1 NMRSDPVV
9 SEPVEARIR
18 WTDPVTA
25 REPVEVVI
33 RWTDP
38 VTAREP
44 VEVVIRWREAQGADN
59 RKHVQ
64 GFASLRLACCQ
75 MLERNAASGGSGIE
89 SWYKEDNLLTL
100 AQKKGRAWSGISA
113 MTEDEAESL
122 GFKCSS
128 GYDATRSAFTYRKD
142 VKELLRGGLENGD
155 FIRDYDMK
163 ASFPAAFL
171 ERHPSLLWVGRWV
184 NGSFMDTA
192 VQWCDEAGVTTLPEP
207 LRMYW
212 QEIRTGMGLDVER
225 FPELARRLAL
235 SGREGQALRDA
246 VCYVLNSESER
257 RHLDSA
263 SQRIKRIA
271 KVRCCELDGLVVE
284 RHPAS
289 TWEHIEEAL
298 GNRFAYKPYRP
309 RAELLQTV
317 AHAAGLEM
325 HLALWPASFR
335 WEEEEQYAI
344 QCARRLKDPNCAPP
358 VVWLARTLTTRLLQP
373 GVLLRDK
380 YKISPCAGKA
390 LDFFKSKVLPNGMV
404 WELSHGQIDDELECD
419 MVRALCSLTGV
430 AELDAPD
437 AFVTGSLT
445 RNIANR
451 LAQPLFDGRFLERVD
466 GEDTWQLVTFACGT
480 TLNIRTGEVGSA
492 SAQQCIK
499 RHLDYAYPEEQL
511 GAIAA
516 KEQELGT
523 SCLEVFREIV
533 EWEGHPLNAEVAVYP
548 ESIRKKLELLT
559 DEIPHLR
566 FFQLMHNSFTPRY
579 DPAECPQPEEHGG
592 WQATVFRT
600 MKALG
605 ACLGVSHE
613 NSVFDLG
620 EEGDNGKGVLAAAFR
635 SVFGGYYEE
644 LPVQVVSK
652 DIPSGSA
659 ASPEVYRLQGAR
671 FLGTPESE
679 KSIAIK
685 SIWVKLLADQSTRW
699 VARTL
704 YKQEH
709 EFRIPAL
716 FALSTN
722 LKINFTSIDSG
733 VRPRIQEDLKSGAFY
748 TTELKAGMI
757 HVATAAFQAFCT
769 GGGGRLERQP
779 AVIKRASQ
787 ILLNSEY
794 TEFMQMFLNE
804 STQQCIGKEATPK
817 VKLVAA
823 LKQYIGAQLPEEKLN
838 ATAFSQSLDALCTT
852 KVPYGTTERLM
863 LNITRKYV
871 RLVGP
876 P

>member
-1 NMRSDPVV
+1 MRTVVAGVCWGGVGAFAARNRRAYPVETVVRWTDPVEVVVRNMRSDPVV
-9 SEPVEARIR
+9 SEPVEARIRWTDPAVVSKPVEARIR

-33 RWTDP
+33 RAKGKSRAEPENPTESCVSFKISDFIDP
-38 VTAREP
+38 VFVAELGKMPLSLYADTRF
-44 VEVVIRWREAQGADN
+44 ADN

-192 VQWCDEAGVTTLPEP
+192 VWQWCDEAGVTTLPEP

-358 VVWLARTLTTRLLQP
+358 VVWLAR
-373 GVLLRDK
+373 
-380 YKISPCAGKA
+380 ISPCAGKA

-559 DEIPHLR
+559 DE
-566 FFQLMHNSFTPRY
+566 
-579 DPAECPQPEEHGG
+579 HGG

-733 VRPRIQEDLKSGAFY
+733 VRRRFIGCSWPVSFKLAPVGPFQRPRIQEDLKSGAFY

-804 STQQCIGKEATPK
+804 STQQCIGKEAT
-817 VKLVAA
+817 
-823 LKQYIGAQLPEEKLN
+823 
-838 ATAFSQSLDALCTT
+838 F
-852 KVPYGTTERLM
+852 
-863 LNITRKYV
+863 
-871 RLVGP
+871 
-876 P
+876 

>member
-1 NMRSDPVV
+1 AKGKSRAEPENPTESCVSFKISDFIDPVFV
-9 SEPVEARIR
+9 AELGKMPLSLYADTRF
-18 WTDPVTA
+18 
-25 REPVEVVI
+25 
-33 RWTDP
+33 
-38 VTAREP
+38 
-44 VEVVIRWREAQGADN
+44 ADN

-75 MLERNAASGGSGIE
+75 VLERNAASGGSGIE

-171 ERHPSLLWVGRWV
+171 ERPLTALGSATGRW
-184 NGSFMDTA
+184 GLEKA
-192 VQWCDEAGVTTLPEP
+192 QWCDEAGVTTLPEP

-298 GNRFAYKPYRP
+298 GDRFAYKP
-309 RAELLQTV
+309 
-317 AHAAGLEM
+317 AGIFQVGGGG
-325 HLALWPASFR
+325 AVR
-335 WEEEEQYAI
+335 Y
-344 QCARRLKDPNCAPP
+344 P
-358 VVWLARTLTTRLLQP
+358 VTLTTRLLQP

-733 VRPRIQEDLKSGAFY
+733 VRRRFIGCSWPVSFKLAPVGPFQRPRIQEDLKSGAFY

>member
-1 NMRSDPVV
+1 
-9 SEPVEARIR
+9 
-18 WTDPVTA
+18 
-25 REPVEVVI
+25 
-33 RWTDP
+33 
-38 VTAREP
+38 
-44 VEVVIRWREAQGADN
+44 
-59 RKHVQ
+59 
-64 GFASLRLACCQ
+64 RLA
-75 MLERNAASGGSGIE
+75 
-89 SWYKEDNLLTL
+89 
-100 AQKKGRAWSGISA
+100 
-113 MTEDEAESL
+113 
-122 GFKCSS
+122 F
-128 GYDATRSAFTYRKD
+128 
-142 VKELLRGGLENGD
+142 
-155 FIRDYDMK
+155 
-163 ASFPAAFL
+163 
-171 ERHPSLLWVGRWV
+171 
-184 NGSFMDTA
+184 
-192 VQWCDEAGVTTLPEP
+192 
-207 LRMYW
+207 
-212 QEIRTGMGLDVER
+212 
-225 FPELARRLAL
+225 

-289 TWEHIEEAL
+289 TWERIEEAL
-298 GNRFAYKPYRP
+298 GDRFAYKPYRP

-317 AHAAGLEM
+317 AHAA
-325 HLALWPASFR
+325 ASFR

-344 QCARRLKDPNCAPP
+344 QCARRLKDPDCAPP

-380 YKISPCAGKA
+380 HKISPCAGKA

-404 WELSHGQIDDELECD
+404 WELSHGQIDDELKCD

-466 GEDTWQLVTFACGT
+466 VTFACGA

-499 RHLDYAYPEEQL
+499 RHLDYAYP
-511 GAIAA
+511 
-516 KEQELGT
+516 
-523 SCLEVFREIV
+523 EVFREIV

-592 WQATVFRT
+592 WQAT
-600 MKALG
+600 KALG
-605 ACLGVSHE
+605 ACLGVS
-613 NSVFDLG
+613 SL
-620 EEGDNGKGVLAAAFR
+620 
-635 SVFGGYYEE
+635 
-644 LPVQVVSK
+644 QQ
-652 DIPSGSA
+652 PSAWSSA
-659 ASPEVYRLQGAR
+659 GTTPEVYRLQGAR

-733 VRPRIQEDLKSGAFY
+733 VRRRFIGCSWPVSFKLAPVGPFQRPRIQEDR
-748 TTELKAGMI
+748 
-757 HVATAAFQAFCT
+757 T
-769 GGGGRLERQP
+769 GGGGLLERQP

-787 ILLNSEY
+787 ILLNSKY

-804 STQQCIGKEATPK
+804 STQQCSGKEATPK

-838 ATAFSQSLDALCTT
+838 ATALL
-852 KVPYGTTERLM
+852 
-863 LNITRKYV
+863 
-871 RLVGP
+871 
-876 P
+876 